1 VGVRAR
7 KFIAMKAS
15 QVVGAALASLVGLCA
30 WSREPQLAG
39 LRSYSLP
46 GYTLLAPDPATAQL
60 VATHAATIERVL
72 AVVLNRQP
80 AGAATPTTVIMIR
93 GADLE
98 RYVGNESRAGT
109 EVLPRSFHNYLL
121 LRSDGSRDLLRAA
134 VYHQFAHLFLHTQ
147 FHDEFPWWFDEGL
160 ALFMEATRIEGSEAV
175 LGNQRFGF
183 RGDKRTPDPL
193 DQFKEEER
201 SIDPNP
207 NSQGRGVPEWTA
219 LDTMLRYRE
228 GLQPGETRDSTYLFR
243 RQAWVM
249 VHRAL
254 VGEPEFGPQV
264 SAYLQA
270 INQFVPI
277 EEAVPRSF
285 GMSTPELD
293 KNLRA
298 YAMREKFKTMRKA
311 FNAPAPVALGA
322 GQPVSDSEALQT
334 FASLLLDDGTSR
346 NVEEAVAAAAN
357 LAPDSAEVNALRMRL
372 AALKGDGVTLERL
385 LAALETRSTDVAAAR
400 GAGLA
405 LFEWIAFEQA
415 RKPDSAAG
423 VPRVHERALHLLDR
437 ALQAKPDDAEAAWAY
452 AGLAAG
458 MNTSLDTALERLRL
472 ASARSPQNADLAMAM
487 AHVYE
492 ARNEPA
498 KMLEQLENTARFSRS
513 IEQRR
518 WAVER
523 IDAVKAAQ
531 QKTP

>member
-1 VGVRAR
+1 
-7 KFIAMKAS
+7 MKAS
-15 QVVGAALASLVGLCA
+15 QVVGAAFASLVAWCA
-30 WSREPQLAG
+30 CSREPQLAG

-46 GYTLLAPDPATAQL
+46 GYTLLAPDAATAQL

-80 AGAATPTTVIMIR
+80 ASAAIPTTVIMIR

-109 EVLPRSFHNYLL
+109 ELLPRSFHNYLL

-134 VYHQFAHLFLHTQ
+134 VYHQFAHLYLHTQ
-147 FHDEFPWWFDEGL
+147 FHDEFPWWFDEGF
-160 ALFMEATRIEGSEAV
+160 ALFMEATRFEGPEAIV
-175 LGNQRFGF
+175 GNARFGF
-183 RGDKRTPDPL
+183 REIPRVSDPL
-193 DQFKEEER
+193 DQFKKEDHPLE
-201 SIDPNP
+201 PNP

-219 LDTMLRYRE
+219 LETVLRYRE
-228 GLQPGETRDSTYLFR
+228 GTQPGETRDSLYLFR
-243 RQAWVM
+243 RQSWAM

-254 VGEPEFGPQV
+254 VGEPDFGNQV
-264 SAYLQA
+264 FAYLQA

-298 YAMREKFKTMRKA
+298 YAMREKFKTMRKT
-311 FNAPAPVALGA
+311 FNAPAPVAVEA
-322 GQPVSDSEALQT
+322 GQPVSDAAALQT

-346 NVEEAVAAAAN
+346 NVDEAIAAAAK
-357 LAPDSAEVNALRMRL
+357 LAPDSTEVNVLRMRL

-385 LAALETRSTDVAAAR
+385 LTAMETRSTDVAAAR

-415 RKPDSAAG
+415 RKPASAAG
-423 VPRVHERALHLLDR
+423 VPRVHERALNLLDR

-458 MNTSLDTALERLRL
+458 TNTSLDTALERLRL
-472 ASARSPQNADLAMAM
+472 ASERSPQNADLAMAM

-498 KMLEQLENTARFSRS
+498 KMLEQLENTARFTRS

-523 IDAVKAAQ
+523 IDAAKAAQ
-531 QKTP
+531 QKSP